1 MINFI
6 FVWMRFFMDKTVIVA
21 GGTGGIGS
29 SITKLL
35 EKELINK
42 LYIIGR
48 DRNKFEKLNFKQNTC
63 FLEINQNLILPP
75 HDIFINC
82 VGAGYYSLSTEF
94 NSKDLDKSYRDNL
107 KIPMLLIKKSL
118 NSFIDNKIEG
128 WIININSMAGLE
140 GFYNGSLYSTFK
152 FGLRGFLQVLRTEN
166 RRNNIRV
173 SELYPGIVD
182 TKLSAKMPKKVKK
195 ECMIDPL
202 KIASVVENIIRNNLY
217 VEKIVI
223 KNDKIIWE

>member
-1 MINFI
+1 MN
-6 FVWMRFFMDKTVIVA
+6 KTIIVA

-29 SITKLL
+29 SIAKLL
-35 EKELINK
+35 EKGIVNK
-42 LYIIGR
+42 LYILGR
-48 DRNKFEKLNFKQNTC
+48 NKNKFEKLNFKKNTS
-63 FLEINQNLILPP
+63 FLELNQNVILPF

-82 VGAGYYSLSTEF
+82 IGAGYYSLSTKF